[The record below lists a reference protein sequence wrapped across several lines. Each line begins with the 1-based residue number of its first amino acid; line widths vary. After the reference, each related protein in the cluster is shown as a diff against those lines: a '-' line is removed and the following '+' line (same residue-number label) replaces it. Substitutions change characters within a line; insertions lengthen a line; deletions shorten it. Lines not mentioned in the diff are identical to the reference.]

1 MADPSL
7 PGEVVLGG
15 LRCGE
20 VLALLPDA
28 LAGELAAEVAE
39 AVQIHVGG
47 CSRCAALG
55 ASYAAA
61 IAALRAHGAAVEPVP
76 GDVADRLRARLRAAL
91 AEG

>member
-1 MADPSL
+1 MAEPSL

-28 LAGELAAEVAE
+28 LTGELAPDVAA
-39 AVQIHVGG
+39 AVQVHVAG

-61 IAALRAHGAAVEPVP
+61 IQALRAHGAAVEPVP
-76 GDVADRLRARLRAAL
+76 ADVADRLRARLTAAL
-91 AEG
+91 ADG